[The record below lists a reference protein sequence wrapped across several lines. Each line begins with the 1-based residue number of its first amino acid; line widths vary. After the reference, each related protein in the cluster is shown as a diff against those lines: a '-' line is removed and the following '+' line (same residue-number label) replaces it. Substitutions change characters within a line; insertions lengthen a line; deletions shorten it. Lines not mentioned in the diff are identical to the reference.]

1 MKSNWIMLLAL
12 LGLSMLAPALG
23 QSGALGFS
31 SLVSTTEPGL
41 RVPANAVVSWSESSI
56 RIYPDE
62 RLDVPSANRIF
73 RTAIENKMTDKG
85 YQLSGEGVVGEF
97 ELGFML
103 ALSSSLDDDEML
115 RKFGFSPGLG
125 SSSGT
130 NVPEKGTLVVILIN
144 PRNGRSM
151 WRGAIE
157 AFADLGATDTEREQ
171 RAASAVGRLLRLM
184 PDAK

>member
-1 MKSNWIMLLAL
+1 MKTNWIIFVALLAVN
-12 LGLSMLAPALG
+12 LAGPAMG
-23 QSGALGFS
+23 QSGVLGFS

-41 RVPANAVVSWSESSI
+41 RVPANASVSWSEASI

-62 RLDVPSANRIF
+62 RMDVPSADRIF
-73 RTAIENKMTDKG
+73 RGAIENEMTNKG
-85 YQLSGEGVVGEF
+85 YQMSGEGIVGQF

-115 RKFGFSPGLG
+115 RKFGFSPGLR
-125 SSSGT
+125 SGA
-130 NVPEKGTLVVILIN
+130 NSKAPEKGTLVVILIDS
-144 PRNGRSM
+144 RNGRSM

-157 AFADLGATDTEREQ
+157 AFADLGASDTEREQ

>member
-1 MKSNWIMLLAL
+1 MKKNQIMLSAL
-12 LGLSMLAPALG
+12 LGLSLALPVTG
-23 QSGALGFS
+23 QSGYLGFS

-41 RVPANAVVSWSESSI
+41 RVPANATVSWSDASI

-62 RLDVPSANRIF
+62 RLDVPSATRIF
-73 RTAIENKMTDKG
+73 RTAIEAEMTDKG
-85 YQLSGEGVVGEF
+85 YQLAGEGVVGEF

-125 SSSGT
+125 SSTTSDL
-130 NVPEKGTLVVILIN
+130 PEKGTLVVILIN
-144 PRNGRSM
+144 PRNGRAM